1 VAWIIIPLIVG
12 MVFSTIVRFALGHS
26 PLWTYDFAYM
36 LGGSFFM
43 LGAAYTLRLRY
54 HVRIDML
61 YGRWPPRM
69 KAAID
74 VFFGLLFFFPI
85 LIWLWLHS
93 IEHAM
98 FSWQIKE
105 RAVESVLRSIVYP
118 FKTVIPVAILLLLLQ
133 GVAEFL
139 RSLFALVRGREP

>member
-1 VAWIIIPLIVG
+1 
-12 MVFSTIVRFALGHS
+12 
-26 PLWTYDFAYM
+26 
-36 LGGSFFM
+36 
-43 LGAAYTLRLRY
+43 
-54 HVRIDML
+54 
-61 YGRWPPRM
+61 M